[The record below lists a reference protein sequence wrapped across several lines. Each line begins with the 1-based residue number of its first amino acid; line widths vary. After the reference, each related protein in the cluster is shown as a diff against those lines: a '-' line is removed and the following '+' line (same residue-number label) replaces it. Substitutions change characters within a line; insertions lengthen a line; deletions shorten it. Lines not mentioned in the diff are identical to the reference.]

1 MSNPVKLWLQWLLAG
16 ALLIGAVGVRCVD
29 TLRDASDEL
38 DGLANAIGGE
48 EEEDF
53 DDIIDD
59 ISDWFD

>member
-29 TLRDASDEL
+29 TLRDASDGL